1 MITYIILSITIVLFA
16 IIDYVRDIQIK
27 KSLYLLKEYLKTDT
41 LWSSEVNNRL
51 IEIDNWIKEH
61 DNKIKNKTS
70 KR

>member
-1 MITYIILSITIVLFA
+1 MITYIILSIAIVLFI
-16 IIDYVRDIQIK
+16 IIDYIRDVQIK
-27 KSLYLLKEYLKTDT
+27 KALSLLKEYLKADT

-51 IEIDNWIKEH
+51 IELDNWVKEH

>member
-1 MITYIILSITIVLFA
+1 MITYIILSIVIVLFT
-16 IIDYVRDIQIK
+16 IIDYVQNIRIK
-27 KSLYLLKEYLKTDT
+27 KSLSLLQEYLKTDT

-51 IEIDNWIKEH
+51 IELDNWVKEH

>member
-1 MITYIILSITIVLFA
+1 MITYIMLSIAIILFA
-16 IIDYVRDIQIK
+16 IIDYIRDVHVK

-41 LWSSEVNNRL
+41 VWSNEVNSRL